1 MNGSAARFFRLGVS
15 LAGLVILG
23 WVLTG
28 QAAGPAKHRVPLVT
42 DWSHRHMIFSQPRS
56 AEELARVSRDPRY
69 WQQVYRREQPLMLP
83 GSVGDEAAIAFGRRR
98 VKRFHRDWA
107 EDLGTGASAGAGN
120 YPAKYSYDATTANCG
135 SATTPDYVVYS
146 TGLAGSSSQADIVAY
161 DNLYSGCIG
170 TVPSVYWAYNTGG
183 TVFTSPVPS
192 LDGTQ
197 VAFVETNGGFG
208 ILVLLKWAAATGTV
222 TSPVTP
228 ALKTPAQ
235 YRTCTAPCMTQIL
248 LKDSSG
254 TQTDDTTSSVY
265 YDFTNDIA
273 WVGGALGWLHEIT
286 GVFKGTP
293 AEVNNGVFPVQV
305 NATTWISNPVFDRV
319 SNLVF
324 VGDASGF
331 LYSVDA
337 TTATV
342 TQSGQLDFGTG
353 LIEGPVVDTLNQFVY
368 VFASSDNSGLCTAG
382 ANCSAVYQL
391 STTFIGG
398 DVGTEATVGD
408 SVVTAPPNPNPLYI
422 GGFDSA
428 YYSSSNAT
436 GNLYVC
442 GNTGANP
449 TLFQVPIAAGALPA
463 SGNGITSLATSGSPA
478 CSPVTDVPNPNTTG
492 GPSERLFVSVQNRGL
507 SSACS
512 AGGCI
517 LNFVNAPWTA
527 STSYAVGQQILDSTL
542 RIETVITAG
551 TSGTTQPTWG
561 GSAGGKK
568 PDNTVTWINQGALT
582 ASPLPVWLASH
593 HYSSTSSRIAD
604 TNGNVQVSTT
614 NPPGALTGASQP
626 VWNTT
631 PGGTTPDNQ
640 VVWTNAG
647 PVATFALAST
657 GGTSGIISD
666 NTVAPGT
673 LAGASQVYFTTLA
686 DQSCTGGTGGCAVQA
701 SQPALQ

>member
-1 MNGSAARFFRLGVS
+1 LGMS

-28 QAAGPAKHRVPLVT
+28 QAARPAKRRIPVVT

-56 AEELARVSRDPRY
+56 AEELARVSQDPRY
-69 WQQVYRREQPLMLP
+69 WQQIYRREQPLMLP
-83 GSVGDEAAIAFGRRR
+83 ANAADPAVFRKKVR
-98 VKRFHRDWA
+98 KLYRDWA
-107 EDLGTGASAGAGN
+107 EDLGASASAGAGN

-146 TGLAGSSSQADIVAY
+146 TGLAPSVSQADIVAY
-161 DNLYSGCIG
+161 DNLYSGCGG
-170 TVPSVYWAYNTGG
+170 TVPSTYWAYNTGG
-183 TVFTSPVPS
+183 TVLTSPVPS

-248 LKDSSG
+248 LKDSLG

-273 WVGGALGWLHEIT
+273 WVGGALGWLHKIT

-305 NATTWISNPVFDRV
+305 NATTWVSNPVFDSV

-337 TTATV
+337 TAGTV
-342 TQSGQLDFGTG
+342 TQSGQLDFGAG
-353 LIEGPVVDTLNQFVY
+353 LVEGPVVDTANQFVY
-368 VFASSDNSGLCTAG
+368 VFASSDGTSNCTQG
-382 ANCSAVYQL
+382 ATAVACSAVYQL
-391 STTFIGG
+391 KTTFAATNTGTKVV
-398 DVGTEATVGD
+398 VGNSLVYPGST
-408 SVVTAPPNPNPLYI
+408 PNPLYV

-428 YYSSSNAT
+428 YYSSGNAT

-449 TLFQVPIAAGALPA
+449 TLYQVPISSGTLAASSNA
-463 SGNGITSLATSGSPA
+463 ITTLTSTSSTAP
-478 CSPVTDVPNPNTTG
+478 CSPVTDVPNPNTTN
-492 GPSERLFVSVQNRGL
+492 GPSERLFVSVQNNGK
-507 SSACS
+507 STPCS
-512 AGGCI
+512 GGGC
-517 LNFVNAPWTA
+517 LFNFVDALWKP
-527 STSYAVGQQILDSTL
+527 STVYAVGQQILVKETSSSNL
-542 RIETVITAG
+542 FFETVASVTSDAK
-551 TSGTTQPTWG
+551 SGTTEPSWG
-561 GSAGGKK
+561 TSANTLR
-568 PDNTVTWINQGALT
+568 PDNHVTWISQGMVTNITTNTPA
-582 ASPLPVWLASH
+582 AWLAGHTYGANDKVLDSNNNVEFTTLGGL
-593 HYSSTSSRIAD
+593 SGGSTPS
-604 TNGNVQVSTT
+604 
-614 NPPGALTGASQP
+614 
-626 VWNTT
+626 WNTT
-631 PGGTTPDNQ
+631 PGGPTPDGA
-640 VVWTNAG
+640 VSWTNLGAIG
-647 PVATFALAST
+647 TFALPSAN
-657 GGTSGIISD
+657 GTSGIISD